1 MFGYTECFTDYELTR
16 GDYLAIASF
25 FFYNRGRLVILEDG
39 ERYSLSDKLCNLI
52 KVICLAVIAL
62 SSVMIA
68 LELMN
73 IRQILH
79 SIGH

>member
-1 MFGYTECFTDYELTR
+1 M
-16 GDYLAIASF
+16 
-25 FFYNRGRLVILEDG
+25 
-39 ERYSLSDKLCNLI
+39 SDKLYNLI
-52 KVICLAVIAL
+52 KVICLAIIAL